1 MKIFVF
7 GQGKVGKALAAAW
20 KKAGH
25 TVTARAARKGW
36 PRRPID
42 CDAVLLA
49 TRDGELAEI
58 CERAAS
64 EHTLP
69 KRSVVFHAAG
79 SKSADVLAAL
89 RPVVRG
95 VAQFH
100 PMISFASPRKP
111 PRLER
116 GHVHVAG
123 DAAAERVGRTLARDL
138 GMIPRTFEPGF
149 DPIGYHA
156 AAGLAANGAAAL
168 AALAAEVLVKAGVP
182 REVAPALLG
191 PLLRSVGDNVEALGL
206 PAALTGPVRRGDA
219 DGVAKHD
226 AMLADRCPQAQPL
239 YRAATMAQL
248 PLAEALGDAP
258 KAAFVELR
266 KLVAGWTMEPVA
278 RKRSQV

>member
-7 GQGKVGKALAAAW
+7 GQGKVGKALAVAW

-36 PRRPID
+36 PARPID
-42 CDAVLLA
+42 VDAVLLA
-49 TRDGELAEI
+49 VRDGELGAI
-58 CERAAS
+58 CERAAAQK
-64 EHTLP
+64 TLP
-69 KRSVVFHAAG
+69 KRAVVFHAAG
-79 SKSADVLAAL
+79 SKSADALAAL

-100 PMISFASPRKP
+100 PMISFASPQKP
-111 PRLER
+111 PSLTR

-123 DAAAERVGRTLARDL
+123 DPAAERVGRALARAL
-138 GMIPRTFEPGF
+138 GMTPRTFGTDF

-206 PAALTGPVRRGDA
+206 PAALTGPVRRGDVA
-219 DGVAKHD
+219 GVRRHD
-226 AMLADRCPQAQPL
+226 EMLTARCPEAQAL
-239 YRAATMAQL
+239 YRAATAAQI
-248 PLAEALGDAP
+248 PLAETLGDAP
-258 KAAFVELR
+258 KPAFAELR
-266 KLVAGWTMEPVA
+266 KLVAEWSMEPVA
-278 RKRSQV
+278 RRRT